1 VNLWRGE
8 VQAGLNVLRHSEIL
22 HTNAGLR
29 SAHYTGERG
38 HWAGCGV
45 DRTPCEQGK
54 IGSLCDGEM
63 GSRGVKGVKGLVRAK
78 EYRRLPRK
86 ISSSVAVASRDSA
99 YLLSVSRGQLSSIQR
114 WRAAGR

>member
-1 VNLWRGE
+1 MNLWRGE

-86 ISSSVAVASRDSA
+86 ISSSVAVGPRGTAHIFSRSREAS
-99 YLLSVSRGQLSSIQR
+99 
-114 WRAAGR
+114 

>member
-1 VNLWRGE
+1 MDDVVNLWRSGE
-8 VQAGLNVLRHSEIL
+8 VQAGLDVLRHSEIL

-54 IGSLCDGEM
+54 IGSLRDGEM
-63 GSRGVKGVKGLVRAK
+63 GSRGVKGVKLKGLVRAS
-78 EYRRLPRK
+78 EYAP
-86 ISSSVAVASRDSA
+86 
-99 YLLSVSRGQLSSIQR
+99 
-114 WRAAGR
+114 